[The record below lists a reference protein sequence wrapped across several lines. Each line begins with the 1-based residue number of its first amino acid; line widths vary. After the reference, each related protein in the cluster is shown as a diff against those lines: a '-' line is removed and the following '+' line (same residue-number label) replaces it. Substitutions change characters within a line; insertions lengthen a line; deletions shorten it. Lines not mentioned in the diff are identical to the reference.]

1 MPLGGGG
8 GTVPETG
15 GGAGAVTPFL
25 GVFSVGAIAA
35 TVFGRAEIAPQIPG
49 V

>member
-1 MPLGGGG
+1 MPGGGG
-8 GTVPETG
+8 GIVPETG
-15 GGAGAVTPFL
+15 GGGGGVAAFLDFFSIGTIAV
-25 GVFSVGAIAA
+25 